1 MSDITASR
9 PEVVNGHTDVI
20 CSTSIRH
27 ILAVRKSALLQIDTL
42 IRQLAEISVLTE
54 SIGGKTALDW
64 AMKQDFRCGCWLM
77 EKPETA
83 MKAITRNLDREI
95 WRDLMQRSGMQSLM
109 DAQTRDTWYRSLEYD
124 NFPEISEANILST
137 FKQLHQNKDELF
149 ERGEIN
155 AFRGLSRDYKT
166 RPPCKFSNKI
176 IINNLVRWDR
186 WG

>member
-1 MSDITASR
+1 KQKKLIMLPSETMIWQPEFTDKTLSR
-9 PEVVNGHTDVI
+9 KPG
-20 CSTSIRH
+20 
-27 ILAVRKSALLQIDTL
+27 AVH
-42 IRQLAEISVLTE
+42 
-54 SIGGKTALDW
+54 
-64 AMKQDFRCGCWLM
+64 
-77 EKPETA
+77 
-83 MKAITRNLDREI
+83 
-95 WRDLMQRSGMQSLM
+95 
-109 DAQTRDTWYRSLEYD
+109 
-124 NFPEISEANILST
+124 SEANILST